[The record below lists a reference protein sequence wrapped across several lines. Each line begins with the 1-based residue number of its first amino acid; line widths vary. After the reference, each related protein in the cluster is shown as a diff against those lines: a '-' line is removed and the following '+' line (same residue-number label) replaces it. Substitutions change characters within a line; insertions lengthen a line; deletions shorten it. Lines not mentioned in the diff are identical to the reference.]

1 MFFFF
6 FCLHLFLY
14 DPLTPLS
21 SYYLMMQTEMTGR
34 KKRMERQK
42 DNTFEWVERSE
53 NDVKELNTHEKEL
66 FMEDKKKIAI
76 ISDAASTGI
85 SLQADRRVKN
95 QRRRVHIT
103 FELAWSADKAIQQ
116 MGR

>member
-1 MFFFF
+1 M
-6 FCLHLFLY
+6 
-14 DPLTPLS
+14 
-21 SYYLMMQTEMTGR
+21 
-34 KKRMERQK
+34 RQK
-42 DNTFEWVERSE
+42 NGTFRYVRRSE
-53 NDVKELNTHEKEL
+53 NGVSLDRQNLHEKNL
-66 FMEDKKKIAI
+66 FMSDKKKVAI

-116 MGR
+116 MGRLVPHPHTPHTCSYLE